1 MSTVDALT
9 DQAMVV
15 LQDRPVVPL
24 SAWLNKALA
33 DCAETGRTLQLVTPL
48 ESRLTLPLR
57 TAASGDGAQW
67 IVRNGDGYYEGLTG
81 RPMRWG
87 GGTFV
92 PVPEARDYA
101 PGFTTRPTAPIG
113 AQLTLVYR
121 IRHAAEG
128 DLAGTIERLLQL
140 LTGKYPAGLG
150 PAEPLEH
157 PWRRD
162 RLTEYVRGRSSV
174 RLVVGGDGPRPAQ
187 AICDYSSGEGG
198 AVAETSAQAAAVAD
212 RIGADS
218 VAVLACP
225 EMDGTALRR
234 LAWQIERDDVE
245 LVVAPAL
252 MDVTGPRIS
261 IRPVA
266 GLPLLHV
273 EHPELDGV
281 RKVLKG
287 MFDRTAAL
295 AGLVLLSPLLAVVA
309 LMIKVTSAGPVMF
322 RQVRVGRGGR
332 EFTVWKFRTM
342 VRDA

>member
-1 MSTVDALT
+1 MTRLPDEMSTVDALT

-187 AICDYSSGEGG
+187 AICDYSAGEGG
-198 AVAETSAQAAAVAD
+198 AVAETSTVTVGYAPQDPPPLQHLPTLVGALAADQPIASLVVQLTPGRADLTTEPRWTGAPAPVALAVA
-212 RIGADS
+212 GT
-218 VAVLACP
+218 VAGPNGIPGQQVGPPRAPLTFFP
-225 EMDGTALRR
+225 LGDGRSPDG
-234 LAWQIERDDVE
+234 WQRHS
-245 LVVAPAL
+245 AL
-252 MDVTGPRIS
+252 MQHLQS
-261 IRPVA
+261 
-266 GLPLLHV
+266 
-273 EHPELDGV
+273 
-281 RKVLKG
+281 
-287 MFDRTAAL
+287 
-295 AGLVLLSPLLAVVA
+295 S
-309 LMIKVTSAGPVMF
+309 
-322 RQVRVGRGGR
+322 
-332 EFTVWKFRTM
+332 
-342 VRDA
+342 